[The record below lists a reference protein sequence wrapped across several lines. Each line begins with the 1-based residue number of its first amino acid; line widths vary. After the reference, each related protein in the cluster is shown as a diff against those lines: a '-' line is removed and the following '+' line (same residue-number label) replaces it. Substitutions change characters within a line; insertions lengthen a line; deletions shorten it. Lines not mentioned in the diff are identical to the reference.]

1 MDDQVR
7 NTLEEILFQISNPMF
22 CVQAKELRSW
32 GAEGVIVGS
41 ALVKILGQ
49 AKSQEEGIK
58 ELRSLA
64 ASLRS
69 AIWGT
74 KALKQR
80 LKNLA
85 FRYILQ
91 NAE

>member
-1 MDDQVR
+1 M
-7 NTLEEILFQISNPMF
+7 S

-32 GAEGVIVGS
+32 GAEGAVMGS

-49 AKSQEEGIK
+49 GKNQEEGIK

-69 AIWGT
+69 AI
-74 KALKQR
+74 
-80 LKNLA
+80 
-85 FRYILQ
+85 
-91 NAE
+91 